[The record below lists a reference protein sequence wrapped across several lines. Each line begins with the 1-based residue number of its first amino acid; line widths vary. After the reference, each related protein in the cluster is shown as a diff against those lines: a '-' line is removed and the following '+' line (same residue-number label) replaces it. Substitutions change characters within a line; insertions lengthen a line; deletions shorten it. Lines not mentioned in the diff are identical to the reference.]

1 MISIFLFRTEDI
13 EVREADGVRF
23 LLLSLEQYLAVY
35 RKSSKGGYRVNVRQ
49 KKDADK
55 IKFIESKL

>member
-1 MISIFLFRTEDI
+1 MEDI

-23 LLLSLEQYLAVY
+23 LLPSLEQYLAVY
-35 RKSSKGGYRVNVRQ
+35 RKSSKDGYRVNVRQ